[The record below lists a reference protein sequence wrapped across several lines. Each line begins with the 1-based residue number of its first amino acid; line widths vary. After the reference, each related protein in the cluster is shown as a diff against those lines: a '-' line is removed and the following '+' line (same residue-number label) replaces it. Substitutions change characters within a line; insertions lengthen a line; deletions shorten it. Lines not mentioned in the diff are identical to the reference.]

1 MNPPRVR
8 FAPAPTGYL
17 HVGGARAALFNWLFA
32 RQSGGMLV
40 LRVEDTDEDRS
51 RPELTSAILDS
62 LEWLGIDWD
71 EGPVHQSGRRDLYR
85 AAVEKLLA
93 GGFGYLVDA
102 DDNRVDGDLMR
113 DGHGVRIEVPGDGS
127 VVFADVVRG
136 EVTFELENVEDFV
149 VWRSNGTP
157 TFVLANAVD
166 DVDLAITH
174 VIRGEDLLASTPK
187 VILLRRALGH
197 DELPVYAHLPLL
209 VNEQRQK
216 LSKRRD
222 DVAVGEYREGG
233 YLPEAMANY
242 LALLGWGPPD
252 GVEIRPITEIVE
264 LFRLEDVTKAA
275 AFFDRKKLDHFNGE
289 YIRALPTDEFVARA
303 EPWLQDGPWDAAAFD
318 QKAFR
323 RLAPVVQERVRTLA
337 DVPEMVD
344 WAFLDD
350 PRVDEASWDKV
361 MVRGKAAGEMLD
373 GAARAFADCDWDPET
388 LHGTLAEVG
397 ERNGLKLAKA
407 QAPVRV
413 AVTGRRVG
421 PPLFESLAV
430 LGRDE
435 TLRRI
440 RAAQGRL
447 AGTG

>member
-1 MNPPRVR
+1 M
-8 FAPAPTGYL
+8 
-17 HVGGARAALFNWLFA
+17 
-32 RQSGGMLV
+32 

-51 RPELTSAILDS
+51 RPELIDAIVDS

-71 EGPVHQSGRRDLYR
+71 EGPVHQSERGDLYR

-93 GGFGYLVDA
+93 GGVAYLVDA
-102 DDNRVDGDLMR
+102 DDQRVDGDQLR
-113 DGHGVRIEVPGDGS
+113 DGHGVRVRVPDEGS
-127 VVFADVVRG
+127 IGFADVVRG

-166 DVDLAITH
+166 DVDLGITH
-174 VIRGEDLLASTPK
+174 VIRGEDLLAVTPK

-197 DELPVYAHLPLL
+197 DALPVYAHLPLL
-209 VNEQRQK
+209 VNEHRQK

-222 DVAVGEYREGG
+222 DVAVGEYRDGG

-252 GVEIRPITEIVE
+252 GVEIRPMAEIVE

-289 YIRALPTDEFVARA
+289 YLRALAVDDFVARA
-303 EPWLQDGPWDAAAFD
+303 EPWLEAGPWETSAFD
-318 QKAFR
+318 PEAFE
-323 RLAPVVQERVRTLA
+323 RLAPVVQERVTTLA
-337 DVPEMVD
+337 EVPGMVD
-344 WAFLDD
+344 WAFLDE
-350 PRVDEASWDKV
+350 PAVDEPSWDKV
-361 MVRGKAAGEMLD
+361 MVRGKAAPEMLE
-373 GAARAFADCDWDPET
+373 GAADAFAGCDWDAET
-388 LHGTLAEVG
+388 LHRTLAEVG

-430 LGRDE
+430 LGREE

-440 RAAQGRL
+440 RAAQDRL
-447 AGTG
+447 AAG